1 MQGSGASADGAKSPD
16 ALRRLA
22 AGFVHEVNNALN
34 PMMAAAYLLEQ
45 KADDPNTVREVARQL
60 RRAAEEL
67 ARQTRLVSAML
78 RPGAV
83 AAAAGDGAGNGTS
96 DGAAVGRP
104 TPIIGAV
111 PIADPETSKALA
123 ATPTPIIR
131 VLLADDMIDD
141 RSLLADVLRT
151 LGHEVV
157 ALARGGDEAVARA
170 RETNPDVVLLDVRM
184 PDGSGIDAARRL
196 RVAMPDVAVVLYTG
210 DATFDLS
217 AEGLEDSAA
226 LAVLPKPAAP
236 NALDA
241 SLRLAV
247 RRARELRAA
256 RAEVADAKQQLEN
269 RKLIERAKGMLMQR
283 MQVTEPEAYRFLQ
296 KTSQNRAV
304 PIVEIARV
312 ILENDGVVR

>member
-1 MQGSGASADGAKSPD
+1 MPRRPAPVPGPASESAKSPD
-16 ALRRLA
+16 ALRRLS

-34 PMMAAAYLLEQ
+34 PMMAAAFLLEQ
-45 KADDPNTVREVARQL
+45 KAEDPATVRDVAIQL

-78 RPGAV
+78 RPGSGAV
-83 AAAAGDGAGNGTS
+83 PASPEADA
-96 DGAAVGRP
+96 RP
-104 TPIIGAV
+104 TPV
-111 PIADPETSKALA
+111 PGSVPTADAETTRRLA
-123 ATPTPIIR
+123 STPAPVIR
-131 VLLADDMIDD
+131 VLLADDQVDD
-141 RSLLADVLRT
+141 RSLLAEVLRT

-184 PDGSGIDAARRL
+184 PDGSGIDAARQL
-196 RVAMPDVAVVLYTG
+196 RTAMPDVAVVLYTG
-210 DATFDLS
+210 DATLDLS
-217 AEGLEDSAA
+217 GEGLEESAA

-247 RRARELRAA
+247 RRARELRMA
-256 RAEVADAKQQLEN
+256 RAEAADARQQLEN
-269 RKLIERAKGMLMQR
+269 RKLVERAKGMLMQR

>member
-1 MQGSGASADGAKSPD
+1 MPRRSTPIAVPTTD
-16 ALRRLA
+16 AAGPESLRRLA

-34 PMMAAAYLLEQ
+34 PMLAAAFLLEQ
-45 KADDPNTVREVARQL
+45 KAEDPDTVREVAAQL

-67 ARQTRLVSAML
+67 TRQTRLVSAML
-78 RPGAV
+78 KPGV
-83 AAAAGDGAGNGTS
+83 LPVEGR
-96 DGAAVGRP
+96 RP
-104 TPIIGAV
+104 TPLGGMV
-111 PIADPETSKALA
+111 PVADAETSRRLESVPA
-123 ATPTPIIR
+123 PIIR
-131 VLLADDMIDD
+131 VLVADDMVDD
-141 RSLLADVLRT
+141 RSLIAEVLRT
-151 LGHEVV
+151 LGHDVV
-157 ALARGGDEAVARA
+157 ALATSGEEAVART

-184 PDGSGIDAARRL
+184 PGGSGIDAANHL
-196 RVAMPDVAVVLYTG
+196 RTAMPDVAVVLYTG
-210 DATFDLS
+210 DTTLDLS
-217 AEGLEDSAA
+217 EAGLEESSA

-247 RRARELRAA
+247 RRARELRQV
-256 RAEVADAKQQLEN
+256 RAEAADAKQQLEN

-283 MQVTEPEAYRFLQ
+283 MQVSEPEAYRFLQ